1 MAVSFHEQTRV
12 SLQDRKKL
20 KVFIHETFRLE
31 EQQIN
36 LLDIIFCTDDYLKK
50 INVNFL
56 QHDYYTDI
64 ITFNL
69 SEAASKA
76 ISGEIYISID
86 RVKENSLTHGVSFK
100 NELHRI
106 IFHGVLHL
114 CGYKDKKSSDK
125 SLMTEKE
132 NAYLDM
138 YF

>member
-114 CGYKDKKSSDK
+114 CGYKDKKSIDK